1 MVAEIFRAWASG
13 GPAKQTFATLVGLE
27 LRPRRLR
34 EAAALWERLTQ
45 AAGADDTIWRGL
57 AAAELA
63 TLLRSMRSPT
73 PISELQR
80 QALDRGL
87 TDPNGLTSLVAQLLG
102 AGVATPCPQS
112 RGRAASIRI
121 HGRGPHSEPL
131 VGSVA
136 PLRGPHRPQQ
146 PAARHR
152 LPRHRRPGGADR
164 LPDRLPPTVGYSL
177 FHFSNDSILQ
187 CFDNV
192 TATAPDGHDAMN
204 DPASQAF
211 SWKITSM
218 TPPAGPWCR

>member
-1 MVAEIFRAWASG
+1 MHALSLDGPRLASGRIMVAEIFRAWASG

-27 LRPRRLR
+27 LRPRKRR

-102 AGVATPCPQS
+102 ADVATPCPQS

-152 LPRHRRPGGADR
+152 LPRHRRPVVLTDYLIAYR
-164 LPDRLPPTVGYSL
+164 RQSAI
-177 FHFSNDSILQ
+177 HFSTL
-187 CFDNV
+187 V
-192 TATAPDGHDAMN
+192 TTRFSSASTMSPRPHPMATT
-204 DPASQAF
+204 Q
-211 SWKITSM
+211 
-218 TPPAGPWCR
+218 